1 MRTIAQMFAGMT
13 LFVQLILLMLFTV
26 LAFSITA
33 GALGGSLMLI
43 VGPIL
48 YLGVLYLWVKL
59 IQRFLDL

>member
-26 LAFSITA
+26 LVFSITA
-33 GALGGSLMLI
+33 NALGGSLMLI